1 MLLTINVLN
10 INIKKTVAP
19 LLSITIPSYHRSV
32 NVKVP
37 GGVENGIA
45 IQIRGEGAEGDP
57 GAPKG
62 DLYVQVEVEAD
73 PYFERSGADV
83 HVTAHVTLAQVR

>member
-1 MLLTINVLN
+1 M
-10 INIKKTVAP
+10 
-19 LLSITIPSYHRSV
+19 
-32 NVKVP
+32 KVP

-45 IQIRGEGAEGDP
+45 IQMRGEGAEGEP

-62 DLYVQVEVEAD
+62 DLYVQIEVEPD

-83 HVTAHVTLAQVR
+83 HVAADVSLAQVGAAKNTQLFCTFR